1 MFPSTFVLFHSKVLG
16 VWRHISAHRAS
27 QGELFSI
34 WRMCYFEWT
43 FGRART
49 LREFTPL
56 FPRDV
61 ITCALSFVT
70 WLTEVCV
77 TPAEPLGYVAT
88 EFALELDEVR
98 PVDLALGSTYSQ
110 GVSCT
115 FTADQL
121 LCLEF
126 LLLLLSSQTVLQP
139 SEVRIL
145 TSMAQVVSTLED
157 CKLGY
162 VVVVWIARVL

>member
-1 MFPSTFVLFHSKVLG
+1 
-16 VWRHISAHRAS
+16 
-27 QGELFSI
+27 
-34 WRMCYFEWT
+34 MCYFEGT

-98 PVDLALGSTYSQ
+98 PMDLALGSTYSQ